1 MTIRLSDI
9 AHACEVDI
17 STVSRAL
24 RNDPRVREDTRELI
38 RRTADK
44 MCYAPNLAA
53 RNLVAGT
60 TQTLWLLLPDL
71 KSPIQQEP
79 AQFLSERLSLDGYDL
94 MIVLYHSEPQP
105 FRRLLMRLTQNVADG
120 AFIIPGGIAYDAPE
134 YISLIKNKYPL
145 VFIDRRV
152 ELKGGVT
159 VTTDNGAAAV
169 ELSNRC
175 IQGGAD
181 RFVIMFEASNSA
193 GYERLQGAK
202 QALSRKNIPY
212 LVFNNPEKADAA
224 FLKSGRTAILSSA
237 SSPAYAFYEHNKR
250 SFAANPPIA
259 GVFDQWIDR
268 TDFFSGIYLCR
279 QNFHDIAGKAA
290 DIMLNLLK
298 GNKTESGLYHIPPLS
313 FISLKQP

>member
-94 MIVLYHSEPQP
+94 MILLYHCEPEP

-159 VTTDNGAAAV
+159 VTTDNGAAAE

-202 QALSRKNIPY
+202 QALSRKKIPY

-250 SFAANPPIA
+250 SFSANPPIA
-259 GVFDQWIDR
+259 GVFDQWVDR

-298 GNKTESGLYHIPPLS
+298 GNETESGLYHIPPLS